1 MRVKGKVVIVTGGAG
16 GIGAASA
23 RLLALEGAKVVL
35 TDVSERA
42 GQALAAEIKGEYFN
56 HDVSVLSDWE
66 RITEEVIS
74 RYGCIDVLVN
84 CAGIEGSFKEKGL
97 ATTIQDWHKVMA
109 VNLDGS
115 FFACMSVMPKMLEKG
130 IGSIILLSSI
140 TAYMATP
147 SALAYGVSKAGVQQ
161 LGRSFSMIGAKKGA
175 RVRCNTV
182 HPGVIETRMTD
193 EILEKLGAGAGIS
206 DAEAEALMIS
216 VVPFKRRGSPLD
228 VASMVLF
235 LASDE
240 SSYVTGSDFKVDGGW
255 LVRNAG

>member
-1 MRVKGKVVIVTGGAG
+1 
-16 GIGAASA
+16 
-23 RLLALEGAKVVL
+23 
-35 TDVSERA
+35 
-42 GQALAAEIKGEYFN
+42 
-56 HDVSVLSDWE
+56 
-66 RITEEVIS
+66 
-74 RYGCIDVLVN
+74 
-84 CAGIEGSFKEKGL
+84 
-97 ATTIQDWHKVMA
+97 
-109 VNLDGS
+109 
-115 FFACMSVMPKMLEKG
+115 VMPKMLEKG
-130 IGSIILLSSI
+130 TGSIILLSSI

-161 LGRSFSMIGAKKGA
+161 LGRSFSMIGARKGA

-206 DAEAEALMIS
+206 AAEAEALMVS
-216 VVPFKRRGSPLD
+216 VVPLRRRGSPLD

-240 SSYVTGSDFKVDGGW
+240 SSYVTGADFKVDGGW